1 MRELEKIGF
10 TIDFQELE
18 SSSAS
23 LSEIKEYETKKTY
36 DIFITGVNLGYLG
49 TYAMPYFHSGQAQNG
64 FNFSLLRNP
73 TLDILL
79 EELRT
84 KGTSIESRTRL
95 FEKINDILRKES
107 VLVPIGTSPLT
118 YYIDKNIQEFST
130 PELLPSSVFMNVPI
144 LKSYINRT
152 YIINFENKSVSGFVD
167 WCKQILFSGS

>member
-1 MRELEKIGF
+1 MESEDTRLYYRNGNPVILTLRSLSPKPEISVVSQTVVQELEKIGF
-10 TIDFQELE
+10 TVDFQELE

-23 LSEIKEYETKKTY
+23 LNEIKEYETKKTY

-84 KGTSIESRTRL
+84 K
-95 FEKINDILRKES
+95 
-107 VLVPIGTSPLT
+107 
-118 YYIDKNIQEFST
+118 
-130 PELLPSSVFMNVPI
+130 
-144 LKSYINRT
+144 
-152 YIINFENKSVSGFVD
+152 
-167 WCKQILFSGS
+167 